1 MKRLICT
8 IMVLLMCLTMVAC
21 SEEEI
26 NTSTSSEGIVSLYI
40 TSNKDAYLKYV
51 AKIDT
56 TEYEI
61 LDVTISQDN
70 QKFAVTTRLKG
81 RWKENEN
88 MESYDVSVLDGYYIF
103 NTNDVKEYLNFLES
117 FNSEIYEILGISVI
131 PGYTDYIVT
140 YFEK

>member
-1 MKRLICT
+1 MKRLIC
-8 IMVLLMCLTMVAC
+8 IMLLVLMCLSLAAC
-21 SEEEI
+21 SEEEM
-26 NTSTSSEGIVSLYI
+26 NTSTSSEGIVSLY
-40 TSNKDAYLKYV
+40 TTTNKNSYLKYV

-70 QKFAVTTRLKG
+70 NRFAVTTRLKG
-81 RWKENEN
+81 KWKESEN
-88 MESYDVSVLDGYYIF
+88 TESYDVSVLDGYYIF

-117 FNSEIYEILGISVI
+117 FNSEVYEILGISVI
-131 PGYTDYIVT
+131 PGNSDYIVT